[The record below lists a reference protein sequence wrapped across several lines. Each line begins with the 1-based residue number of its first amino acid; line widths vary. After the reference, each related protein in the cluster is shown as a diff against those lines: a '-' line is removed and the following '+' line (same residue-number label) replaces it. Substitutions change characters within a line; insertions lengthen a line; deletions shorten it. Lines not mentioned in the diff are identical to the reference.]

1 MATFPLKL
9 HPTYFNQGFFNVR
22 VDYDRYVRRTE
33 GPVRL
38 RLGRN
43 GAEVEATINRRA
55 NMNGTARIMGGVPLR
70 EWFQSSFQPMDTV
83 SVDLS
88 SEDLI
93 ILDKTD

>member
-9 HPTYFNQGFFNVR
+9 HPTYFNQGFFNV
-22 VDYDRYVRRTE
+22 VVEYDRYVRRTE

-43 GAEVEATINRRA
+43 GAEVQATIDRHTNR
-55 NMNGTARIMGGVPLR
+55 NGTARIMGRVPLR
-70 EWFQSSFQPMDTV
+70 EWFQRNFHPLDTV

-88 SEDLI
+88 CEDLI
-93 ILDKTD
+93 ILEKSG